1 MLTGNNGIIKKAG
14 EARDKTEEADFNER
28 VQIEVLGSYDNT
40 GNIDLD
46 KVEENV
52 KKNIKPEP
60 TVEKSEDGK
69 NLTITSSNGKYTY
82 VVEGEN
88 KEVGSSE
95 SGNTIP
101 QEEEEVKTASGNNK
115 GYIGY
120 YADVDG
126 NGTVDGVIYA
136 DLAVGV
142 SGQWEDDSG
151 DYSYSTTS
159 NLKEYTISQESY
171 NGDFGTKPVLKA
183 VNLTG
188 ADRFYVMALKDVA
201 LDGKSTAKRNSI
213 YWNWYYDANGKLDES
228 MNIPSI
234 GEGSDDFGQGKSKTL
249 DMITKWNQEAYGTKN
264 SGSTYK
270 DLWGIFNHT
279 NNTTGTVDSSKWFI
293 PSKGEWSAFGGNL
306 QISEE
311 STNVNYYVNLGLSDW
326 YWSSS
331 QLNAYGA
338 YSAYFGNGFMGSNY
352 VDGSRYV
359 RLSTTF

>member
-1 MLTGNNGIIKKAG
+1 MLTGNNGIITKAG
-14 EARDKTEEADFNER
+14 EARDKTEEADFNEK
-28 VQIEVLGSYDNT
+28 VQVEVLGSYDNT
-40 GNIDLD
+40 GNVDLD

-69 NLTITSSNGKYTY
+69 KLTIISSNGKYTY

-101 QEEEEVKTASGNNK
+101 TDEEKVKTASGNNK
-115 GYIGY
+115 GYVGY

-126 NGTVDGVIYA
+126 NETVDGIIYA
-136 DLAVGV
+136 DLAVTVTDGRW
-142 SGQWEDDSG
+142 SDDWG
-151 DYSYSTTS
+151 DYSYSKPQGS
-159 NLKEYTISQESY
+159 LKEYTISQESY

-183 VNLTG
+183 VNSTG

-201 LDGKSTAKRNSI
+201 LDGTSTAERNSI
-213 YWNWYYDANGKLDES
+213 YWNWYYDAYGKLDES
-228 MNIPSI
+228 MKIPST
-234 GEGSDDFGQGKSKTL
+234 GEGSDDFGQGKSKTQT
-249 DMITKWNQEAYGTKN
+249 MITKWNQEAYGKKN
-264 SGSTYK
+264 VDGTYK

-279 NNTTGTVDSSKWFI
+279 NNTIGTVDSSKWFI

-306 QISEE
+306 EITTS
-311 STNVNYYVNLGLSDW
+311 NYVNFELSDW

-331 QLNAYGA
+331 QYRTDTAYLA
-338 YSAYFGNGFMGSNY
+338 DFGTGYMNY
-352 VDGSRYV
+352 RIVNSYYYV